1 MHMLDGLEVQAPAL
15 AGMQAHHFWRQGDSV
30 LDVGAGSGE
39 MTLYLQAKYGLLCRG
54 VDIVKPNNNVFFAKK
69 ASNGRGREFLPIDLF
84 DGVSLPCADKS
95 YDLVMINS
103 VLHHAANKTH
113 GLVREAARVARKYI
127 VVLEDL
133 NVLGH
138 RHRRRPIGR
147 GQSRPRDLP
156 LGVRHVWPGTD
167 SRVAQSRSA
176 GHELLLLSW
185 AAASQRRA
193 PSPAIQ
199 VRTAPHILPA
209 HLAPHT
215 WLGRGLP

>member
-1 MHMLDGLEVQAPAL
+1 
-15 AGMQAHHFWRQGDSV
+15 MQAHHFWRKGDSV

-113 GLVREAARVARKYI
+113 GLVREAARVARKQVYCR
-127 VVLEDL
+127 VGGSKRVGASPSVYRTSKLRARSAWCL
-133 NVLGH
+133 
-138 RHRRRPIGR
+138 
-147 GQSRPRDLP
+147 S
-156 LGVRHVWPGTD
+156 D
-167 SRVAQSRSA
+167 SRRVDAVVPCNAWHSRHSA
-176 GHELLLLSW
+176 
-185 AAASQRRA
+185 
-193 PSPAIQ
+193 
-199 VRTAPHILPA
+199 
-209 HLAPHT
+209 
-215 WLGRGLP
+215 

>member
-1 MHMLDGLEVQAPAL
+1 MHMLDALEVQAPAL
-15 AGMQAHHFWRQGDSV
+15 AGMQAHHFWRKGDSV

-54 VDIVKPNNNVFFAKK
+54 VDIVKPNNNMFFAKK
-69 ASNGRGREFLPIDLF
+69 VSNGRGREFLPIDLF

-138 RHRRRPIGR
+138 RHRSISRRNYVHDRHGVFRTLDEWMQLFRATPGIR
-147 GQSRPRDLP
+147 GI
-156 LGVRHVWPGTD
+156 RHDMLCQHMHPTRFPCFSFEV
-167 SRVAQSRSA
+167 SHALFYVLFVI
-176 GHELLLLSW
+176 E
-185 AAASQRRA
+185 
-193 PSPAIQ
+193 
-199 VRTAPHILPA
+199 V
-209 HLAPHT
+209 
-215 WLGRGLP
+215 